1 MEMRLPSGPI
11 ISAEFLSGYFPS
23 QPIIVFFLLDY
34 DNFVLLSWW
43 ANQAGGP
50 GAAARHPNG

>member
-1 MEMRLPSGPI
+1 MRLPSGPI